1 MASFSGSP
9 WLGIAALAGAL
20 YGFIGIAFAIPTSHA
35 RFWRLAAWGASGIV
49 FVAHIVYERYWRS
62 NGALKAALH
71 ATAAV
76 ALGGF
81 LLAVGA
87 IIHATMVPSH
97 APYSRYLIALVAWP
111 VITAIPAFVVG
122 LVFAWLLS
130 LLPVNRSTEK

>member
-1 MASFSGSP
+1 MGPYSRSR

-20 YGFIGIAFAIPTSHA
+20 YGFIGILFAIPTSHA

-49 FVAHIVYERYWRS
+49 FVVHIVYERYRRH
-62 NGALKAALH
+62 NGALKTALH

-76 ALGGF
+76 AFGGF

-87 IIHATMVPSH
+87 IVHATMVPSH
-97 APYSRYLIALVAWP
+97 APYSRYLVALVAWP

-122 LVFAWLLS
+122 FVFAWLLT
-130 LLPVNRSTEK
+130 LLSATRSTT